1 MHCPGHLTAVMFSK
15 PMPELSCRLN
25 AWVTKVTCEWLMG
38 KLTVNDVV
46 IDGGRIGQGHGLYV
60 HRCR

>member
-1 MHCPGHLTAVMFSK
+1 MMFSK